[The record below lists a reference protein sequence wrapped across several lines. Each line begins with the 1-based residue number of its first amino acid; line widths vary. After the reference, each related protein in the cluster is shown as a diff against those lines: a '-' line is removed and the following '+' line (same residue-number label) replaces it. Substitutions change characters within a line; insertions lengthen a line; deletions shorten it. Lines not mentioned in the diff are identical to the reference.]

1 MAVSL
6 LHLFSQKSALSA
18 LGRVA
23 VRSLVGAGT
32 SESSEPGASSEA
44 AGPWFEERAPAPG
57 EGLVREFIKTSGG
70 DAGWYRGVVPVG
82 MFAQW
87 TFGAVSRALSTLPW
101 PMTRVLNAGVT
112 IVSAGRIPLG
122 ESLLV
127 RARIAKVDV
136 GERRAKISTE
146 VETGTSSDPTAL
158 RAVLHTYLPFGKPAS
173 GPKPRSESAATPE
186 RASDTARELAFWSLA
201 RTAGRDFALL
211 TGDLNPI
218 HWVGPIAKIAGFR
231 SVILHGFASMARS
244 IEGLNRAVF
253 VGDPSKLAS
262 LDVRFLRPLVL
273 PARVGLYLD
282 RATQRFW
289 LADGPTGPAYL
300 SGSFGVTR

>member
-6 LHLFSQKSALSA
+6 LHLLSQKSGLSA
-18 LGRVA
+18 MGRVA
-23 VRSLVGAGT
+23 ARALLVRDEGAT
-32 SESSEPGASSEA
+32 SAPSVPSAWVEERVRAVDAPSEA
-44 AGPWFEERAPAPG
+44 
-57 EGLVREFIKTSGG
+57 LVRDFIKTSGG
-70 DAGWYRGVVPVG
+70 DAGWYRSVIPVG

-87 TFGAVSRALSTLPW
+87 TFGAVSRALATLPW

-112 IVSAGRIPLG
+112 VVSAGRVPLG
-122 ESLLV
+122 EALMV
-127 RARIAKVDV
+127 RARVAKLDVDD
-136 GERRAKISTE
+136 RRAKISTE
-146 VETGTSSDPTAL
+146 VETGPESDPSAIRAL
-158 RAVLHTYLPFGKPAS
+158 LHTYLPLGKPSPRKDAS
-173 GPKPRSESAATPE
+173 AVKAQPE
-186 RASDTARELAFWSLA
+186 RVADGARELAFWSLA

-218 HWVGPIAKIAGFR
+218 HWVAPAAKIAGFR

-253 VGDPSKLAS
+253 VGDPSKLSA

-289 LADGPTGPAYL
+289 IADGPTGPAYL

>member
-6 LHLFSQKSALSA
+6 LHLLSQKSALSA

-23 VRSLVGAGT
+23 VRSLVT
-32 SESSEPGASSEA
+32 VSDA
-44 AGPWFEERAPAPG
+44 APTQLDVGPSVGEGPWFEERAAAPS
-57 EGLVREFIKTSGG
+57 EALVRDFIKTSGG
-70 DAGWYRGVVPVG
+70 DTGWYRGAVPVG

-112 IVSAGRIPLG
+112 IVSAGRIALGQPL
-122 ESLLV
+122 LA
-127 RARIAKVDV
+127 RARLARVELD
-136 GERRAKISTE
+136 ERRAKISTE
-146 VETGTSSDPTAL
+146 VETGPESDPAAL
-158 RAVLHTYLPFGKPAS
+158 RAVLHTYLPFGKPS
-173 GPKPRSESAATPE
+173 KDKGPRGTQPE
-186 RASDTARELAFWSLA
+186 RADERARELAFWSLA

-218 HWVGPIAKIAGFR
+218 HWVAPIAKIAGFR

-253 VGDPSKLAS
+253 VGDPSRLAT

-289 LADGPTGPAYL
+289 IADGPTGPAYL